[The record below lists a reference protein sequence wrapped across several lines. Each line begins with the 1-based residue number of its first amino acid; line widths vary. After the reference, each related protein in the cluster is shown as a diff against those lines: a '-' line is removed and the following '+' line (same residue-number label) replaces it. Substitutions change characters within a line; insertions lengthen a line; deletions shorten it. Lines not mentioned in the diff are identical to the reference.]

1 MKNKLLKYIYLLLG
15 ITLLILNILLFNFI
29 YNLKILSVKYYVFI
43 FGILFL
49 LETISILFILLRK
62 KILNVIGY
70 ILAFMLI
77 GINLFGIYYVTV
89 TQDFLN
95 KSFNN
100 DKREYTNTFYIVS
113 KKNIT
118 NDLTSINGNNIGYYV
133 DTPNIDQAM
142 KEFNFKYKVDFTKYE
157 EINNMFS
164 KLDSDISL
172 ILIEKDLYN
181 YTFEIDKS
189 LDKDNY
195 NVIYEYT
202 LTFKEMIESNNNS
215 NSNSN
220 SNNNYIPETNNINI
234 YIGGTD
240 FTNQLYDFNMI
251 VSINKD
257 THKILL
263 TSIPRDYHIPV
274 YGKGGRTDNIGYH
287 GALGITT
294 SMKSLE
300 QLLNIKINYYVRVK
314 TNSLVGVVNAL
325 DGITFCSDK
334 SFYTTHATIL
344 DSYDDTKGDKLYVEK
359 GCHNYNGIEILTIS
373 RERLAYSS
381 GDRQRQKNCQ
391 SILISIFNKATSPG
405 IIKNYQNLLNS
416 ISDLYT
422 TNIPRDTIT
431 DYIKDILDNGTN
443 WTFNTQSLDG
453 YDGSGYVHLTNY
465 KDYIMIPYQSSINS
479 ASYNIKHN

>member
-1 MKNKLLKYIYLLLG
+1 MNKKKLTYKYI
-15 ITLLILNILLFNFI
+15 IAFIIEIILNILLLYFVSKLN
-29 YNLKILSVKYYVFI
+29 ILSIKYYLII
-43 FGILFL
+43 FGILLILEITSTIFL
-49 LETISILFILLRK
+49 FSK
-62 KILNVIGY
+62 NKIIKIIGY
-70 ILAFMLI
+70 IFSLI
-77 GINLFGIYYVTV
+77 LIIINISGIYYVVMTNN
-89 TQDFLN
+89 FLN

-100 DKREYTNTFYIVS
+100 DKKEYTNTFYILS
-113 KKNIT
+113 KKDSDNTLKNLT
-118 NDLTSINGNNIGYYV
+118 NSNLGYYI
-133 DTPNIDQAM
+133 DTPNINQAI
-142 KEFNFKYKVDFTKYE
+142 KELNYKYKCNN
-157 EINNMFS
+157 INYNNINDMFNE
-164 KLDSDISL
+164 LDTNISY
-172 ILIEKDLYN
+172 ILIEKNLYT
-181 YTFEIDKS
+181 YTFEIDKT
-189 LDKDNY
+189 LNKENY
-195 NVIYEYT
+195 SIVYEYT
-202 LTFKEMIESNNNS
+202 LTFKEEIIESINNNTN
-215 NSNSN
+215 NS
-220 SNNNYIPETNNINI
+220 NYIPETNNINI

-257 THKILL
+257 SHKVLL

-359 GCHNYNGIEILTIS
+359 GCHNYNGIEVLTIS

>member
-1 MKNKLLKYIYLLLG
+1 MKKKLSKFSC
-15 ITLLILNILLFNFI
+15 LIIGVAMLTLNILLLKFTH
-29 YNLKILSVKYYVFI
+29 NLNVLPNKYYLVI
-43 FGILFL
+43 FGTMIILEIVSVL
-49 LETISILFILLRK
+49 SIINKRK
-62 KILNVIGY
+62 IINAIGY
-70 ILAFMLI
+70 ILSIFLI
-77 GINLFGIYYVTV
+77 AINIFGIYYVKIT
-89 TQDFLN
+89 DNFLTN
-95 KSFNN
+95 SFNN
-100 DKREYTNTFYIVS
+100 DKLEYTTTFYIIS
-113 KKNIT
+113 KKDTNNETNI
-118 NDLTSINGNNIGYYV
+118 INSNIGYYI
-133 DTPNIDQAM
+133 DTPNIDQAI
-142 KEFNFKYKVDFTKYE
+142 KEFNNTLKNTFIKHDN
-157 EINNMFS
+157 INGMFNNLS
-164 KLDSDISL
+164 KSIDY
-172 ILIEKDLYN
+172 ILIEKNLYN
-181 YTFEIDKS
+181 YTFEIDKT
-189 LDKDNY
+189 LNKDNY
-195 NVIYEYT
+195 NIVYEYT
-202 LTFKEMIESNNNS
+202 LTFKEEIIESINNNTN
-215 NSNSN
+215 NS
-220 SNNNYIPETNNINI
+220 NYIPETNNINI